1 MQAGFLTGTR
11 ESIKPRASCVR
22 SETVLQGFEQ
32 SSGRL
37 TCGDLGAR
45 RPSRERERESAS
57 ASGRPRAAAR
67 GIKDPAPPRYAG
79 QHALS
84 SAWHEAALHQGE
96 QRARQRGELCWAAA
110 GKGKGV
116 VAADGRRS
124 HA

>member
-1 MQAGFLTGTR
+1 MVKLSFISLFEFGCTHAPRQYENRLRLLLEGRAPKGPRGT
-11 ESIKPRASCVR
+11 
-22 SETVLQGFEQ
+22 
-32 SSGRL
+32 
-37 TCGDLGAR
+37 
-45 RPSRERERESAS
+45 
-57 ASGRPRAAAR
+57 
-67 GIKDPAPPRYAG
+67 DPAPPRYAG